1 MNTRPTLAEPV
12 MVAKFWAN
20 RKGDAVFV
28 QIKEFEGHVL
38 IDLRK
43 HFKDD
48 DGRLLPTKKG
58 LSLTVSR
65 LPDLAKAIK
74 QAERKAHELGLI
86 KSAEG
91 GND

>member
-1 MNTRPTLAEPV
+1 MTRATLLEPV
-12 MVAKFWAN
+12 MVSKFGAN

-38 IDLRK
+38 IDVRK

-58 LSLTVSR
+58 LSLAIARIS
-65 LPDLAKAIK
+65 DLAKAIN
-74 QAERKAHELGLI
+74 QAERKARELGLI
-86 KSAEG
+86 ATPEG
-91 GND
+91 CND